1 MKSQPVRILVVDD
14 EEHVRTSLACWFRE
28 EGFDVATASSGREAL
43 ATLVREGAEILLVD
57 IKMPGMDGLELQ
69 RQVRE
74 LAPDATV
81 IIMTAYA
88 AVDTAVQAMKE
99 GAYDY
104 VVKPFEP
111 ESLSRLV
118 RKAAERY
125 TLLKENRALRAQLA
139 GSVPLFVT
147 RGEGAMRSVL
157 ELIRQVAP
165 TDTNVLITGE
175 SGTGKELVARRIHG
189 SSPRQFGPFVPLN
202 CGALAEGVLESELFG
217 HEKGAFTG
225 AFNRK
230 LGKIEL
236 ANEGTLFLDE
246 IGDIP
251 PKVQI
256 DLLRV
261 LQERTFTRVGGNEPI
276 QSDFRLI
283 SATLRDL
290 EAEVAA
296 GRFRED
302 LYYRI
307 NVLRIHIP
315 PLRERVEDISP
326 LAEHFLH
333 HFSRQMGK
341 KIRGFTPQ
349 AMTLLCHY
357 PWPGN
362 VRELANAVERAVV
375 LCQGDWIPPELFPF
389 SQKYVPSDD
398 TLAAVEANHIR
409 RILAAHGWNITQA
422 AKILGIDR
430 VTLYHKMKRY
440 NISRP

>member
-43 ATLVREGAEILLVD
+43 ATLVREGANILLVD

-69 RQVRE
+69 RRVRE

-125 TLLKENRALRAQLA
+125 TLLKENRALKAQLA
-139 GSVPLFVT
+139 ATVPLLIT
-147 RGEGAMRSVL
+147 RGEGAMRVVL

-189 SSPRQFGPFVPLN
+189 TSPRQFGPFVPVN

-225 AFNRK
+225 AINRK

-236 ANEGTLFLDE
+236 AAEGTLFLDE

-251 PKVQI
+251 PKVQV

-283 SATLRDL
+283 CATLRDL

-315 PLRERVEDISP
+315 PLRERVEDIP
-326 LAEHFLH
+326 LLAEHFLH
-333 HFSRQMGK
+333 HFARQMGK
-341 KIRGFTPQ
+341 NVRGFTPE
-349 AMTLLCHY
+349 AMSLLCHY

-375 LCQGDWIPPELFPF
+375 LCEGQLISPELFPF
-389 SQKYVPSDD
+389 AQKYVPADE
-398 TLAAVEANHIR
+398 TLASVEAHHIR
-409 RILAAHGWNITQA
+409 RVLATCGWNISQA

-440 NISRP
+440 KISRP

>member
-69 RQVRE
+69 RRVRE

-111 ESLSRLV
+111 ESLSQLV

-125 TLLKENRALRAQLA
+125 ALLKENRALKAQLA
-139 GSVPLFVT
+139 ASVPLLIT
-147 RGEGAMRSVL
+147 RGGRAMGSVL

-189 SSPRQFGPFVPLN
+189 TSRRQFGPFVPVH
-202 CGALAEGVLESELFG
+202 CGALAEGILESELFG

-225 AFNRK
+225 AINRK

-236 ANEGTLFLDE
+236 AAEGTLFLDE

-251 PKVQI
+251 PKVQV

-261 LQERTFTRVGGNEPI
+261 LQERSFTRVGGNEPI

-283 SATLRDL
+283 CATLRDL

-315 PLRERVEDISP
+315 PLRERVEDIP
-326 LAEHFLH
+326 LLAEHFLH
-333 HFSRQMGK
+333 HFARQMGK
-341 KIRGFTPQ
+341 KIRGFTPE

-375 LCQGDWIPPELFPF
+375 LCERELIPPELFPF
-389 SQKYVPSDD
+389 SQKYVPADD
-398 TLAAVEANHIR
+398 TLAAVEAHHIR
-409 RILAAHGWNITQA
+409 RVLAAHGWNITQA

>member
-28 EGFDVATASSGREAL
+28 EGFDVATASSSREAL
-43 ATLVREGAEILLVD
+43 ATLVREGANILLVD

-69 RQVRE
+69 RRVRE

-125 TLLKENRALRAQLA
+125 TLLKENRALKAQLA
-139 GSVPLFVT
+139 ATVPLLIT
-147 RGEGAMRSVL
+147 RGEGAMRVIL

-189 SSPRQFGPFVPLN
+189 TSPRQFGPFVPVN

-225 AFNRK
+225 AINRK

-236 ANEGTLFLDE
+236 AAEGTLFLDE

-251 PKVQI
+251 PKVQV

-283 SATLRDL
+283 CATLRDL

-315 PLRERVEDISP
+315 PLRERVEDIP
-326 LAEHFLH
+326 LLAEHFLH
-333 HFSRQMGK
+333 HFARQMGK
-341 KIRGFTPQ
+341 KIRGFTPET
-349 AMTLLCHY
+349 MTLLCHY

-375 LCQGDWIPPELFPF
+375 LCEGELIPPELFPF
-389 SQKYVPSDD
+389 AQKYVPADD
-398 TLAAVEANHIR
+398 TLAAVEAHHIR
-409 RILAAHGWNITQA
+409 RVLAAYGWNITQA